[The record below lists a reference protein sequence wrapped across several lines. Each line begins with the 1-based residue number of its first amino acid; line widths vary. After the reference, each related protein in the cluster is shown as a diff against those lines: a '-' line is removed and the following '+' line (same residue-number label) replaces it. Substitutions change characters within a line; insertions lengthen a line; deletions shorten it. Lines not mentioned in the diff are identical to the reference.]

1 MTSLT
6 LSGRVSEEIP
16 GNGEGVE
23 TKGQAKA
30 GIEEVVRSGPGAALQ
45 IGPKGLQAALVRRLV
60 VHCQGIETRTTSCL
74 FPRVMER

>member
-6 LSGRVSEEIP
+6 LSGRVPEEIP

-45 IGPKGLQAALVRRLV
+45 IGSKGLQAALVRRLV
-60 VHCQGIETRTTSCL
+60 VHCKGIESRTTSCV
-74 FPRVMER
+74 FSRAMK